1 MGLTLQEYREKITGK
16 RYTLVG
22 FANQVGTYG
31 QVIQTVAIY
40 HPDADPNS
48 LYVIGMDLFNKCFEK
63 WKAENEQANKPDRAN
78 TRSFDKFDRQFKNG
92 EPKPFL
98 FK

>member
-1 MGLTLQEYREKITGK
+1 MPFVDKKFTYKDAMGLSKSHLAL
-16 RYTLVG
+16 LVLSHRRSIVLLE
-22 FANQVGTYG
+22 NR
-31 QVIQTVAIY
+31 I
-40 HPDADPNS
+40 S
-48 LYVIGMDLFNKCFEK
+48 ELE
-63 WKAENEQANKPDRAN
+63 AENEQANKPDRAN